1 MKRARG
7 FSISN
12 FLTLVFIFVCCYLTY
27 IYVPIIWKRN
37 SLSNLVREEC
47 YGGKIK
53 SEDGVMEAI
62 KLSAASRLG
71 IELSIEDIDVKRLPD
86 RVPAKVTWRPTADLI
101 FERPKHKIT
110 VDEEVVFY

>member
-1 MKRARG
+1 MKRSSG

-12 FLTLVFIFVCCYLTY
+12 FFTLLLIFICCYLTY
-27 IYVPIIWKRN
+27 VYVPIIWKKN

-47 YGGKIK
+47 YGGKTK
-53 SEDGVMEAI
+53 SEDGVREAI

-71 IELSIEDIDVKRLPD
+71 IDLAIEDIDVKRLPD
-86 RVPAKVTWRPTADLI
+86 RIQAKVTWRPTADLI
-101 FERPKHKIT
+101 IERPQHKIT